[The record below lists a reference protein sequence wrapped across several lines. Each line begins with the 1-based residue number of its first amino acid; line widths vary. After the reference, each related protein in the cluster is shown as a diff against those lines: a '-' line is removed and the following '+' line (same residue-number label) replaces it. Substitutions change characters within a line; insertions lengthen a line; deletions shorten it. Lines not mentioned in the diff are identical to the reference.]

1 MIYAMTET
9 EIRQIVENQRTYF
22 YTGATLPL
30 SHRIEALKK
39 IQSYILTHEAEIG
52 KAIRKDLGKSDFESY
67 MCETGLVLSEITYML
82 KRIRSFAKEKNVLTP
97 LAQFHSRSFKKP
109 SPYGVAL
116 IMSPWNYP
124 FLLTI
129 DPLID
134 ALAAGNTVVLKPS
147 AYSPYTSAVI
157 QSMIEECFD
166 TRYVAVI
173 TGGRA
178 ENTCLL
184 NEHFDYIFFTGSQTV
199 GKEVMRHA
207 AAHLTPVTLELGGKS
222 PCIVE
227 ESANI
232 KLAARRIVFGK
243 YLNCGQTCVAPDYI
257 YCDRKIK
264 DQLLAEIKRQIKR
277 QFRSEP
283 LTNKNYGKI
292 INEKHFDRI
301 TKLIDSSKV
310 VFGGKCDHT
319 TLKIEPTVMD
329 HVTFDD
335 AVMQEEIFGPILPI
349 LTYDSLD
356 QAIHKINSMPH
367 PLALYVFTSDKTAA
381 RKVTARCGFGG
392 GCINDTIIHLA
403 TSEMGFGGFG
413 ESGMGS
419 YHGKD
424 GFRTFSHY
432 KSIVDKKTWLDLPMR
447 YQPYRKINEKLI
459 HLFLK

>member
-1 MIYAMTET
+1 MTEI

-82 KRIRSFAKEKNVLTP
+82 KHIRSFAKEKNVLTP
-97 LAQFHSRSFKKP
+97 LVQFHSRSFKKP

-310 VFGGKCDHT
+310 VFGGKCDRT

-447 YQPYRKINEKLI
+447 YQPYRKVNEKLI

>member
-1 MIYAMTET
+1 MTEI

-82 KRIRSFAKEKNVLTP
+82 KHIRSFAKEKNVLTP

-166 TRYVAVI
+166 KRYVAVI

-310 VFGGKCDHT
+310 VFGGKCDRT

>member
-1 MIYAMTET
+1 MTET

-82 KRIRSFAKEKNVLTP
+82 KHIRSFAKEKNVLTP

-227 ESANI
+227 ESANL

-310 VFGGKCDHT
+310 VFGGKCDRT

-424 GFRTFSHY
+424 GLRTFSHY

>member
-1 MIYAMTET
+1 MTEI

-82 KRIRSFAKEKNVLTP
+82 KHIRSFAKEKNVLTP

-166 TRYVAVI
+166 KRYVAVI

-283 LTNKNYGKI
+283 LTNKNYGKL

-310 VFGGKCDHT
+310 VFGGKCDRT

>member
-1 MIYAMTET
+1 MTET

-82 KRIRSFAKEKNVLTP
+82 KHIRSFAKEKNVLTP

-166 TRYVAVI
+166 KRYVAVI
-173 TGGRA
+173 TGRRA

-207 AAHLTPVTLELGGKS
+207 AAHLTPVILELGGKS

-310 VFGGKCDHT
+310 VFGGKCDRT